1 MFAAPA
7 PPVGDEP
14 DVDAAAA
21 AAVAAGEAAG
31 AAVALVDEAGAEDAA
46 VLAVLSFSLEKAAPA
61 AAQSA
66 AAVADA
72 DPDALDGFHAQGF
85 EPPAPPLPDP
95 S

>member
-7 PPVGDEP
+7 PAVGDEP
-14 DVDAAAA
+14 DVDAAA

-31 AAVALVDEAGAEDAA
+31 AAVAVVDEAGAEDAA